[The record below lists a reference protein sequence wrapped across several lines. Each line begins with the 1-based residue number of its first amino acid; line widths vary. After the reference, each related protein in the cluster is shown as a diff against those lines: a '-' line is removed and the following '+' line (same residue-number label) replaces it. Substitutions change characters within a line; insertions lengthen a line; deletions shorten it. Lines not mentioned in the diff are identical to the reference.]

1 MSLKSAVLGFHW
13 LTVFAEKLMLS
24 IGKLSHLV
32 HMQETNVLDDD
43 TVMDGTL
50 LLINPSYPFDEC
62 IPQAFHDGLDVV
74 SVHTS
79 LIQGFRSCLVAARA
93 RQSLDGQL
101 DTILKAKG
109 SILVGRPA
117 FTHVCSEFLLYFTL
131 TDIRR
136 LQRFSVTFSG
146 NCSKGKHCL

>member
-50 LLINPSYPFDEC
+50 LL
-62 IPQAFHDGLDVV
+62 
-74 SVHTS
+74 
-79 LIQGFRSCLVAARA
+79 
-93 RQSLDGQL
+93 
-101 DTILKAKG
+101 
-109 SILVGRPA
+109 
-117 FTHVCSEFLLYFTL
+117 
-131 TDIRR
+131 
-136 LQRFSVTFSG
+136 
-146 NCSKGKHCL
+146 